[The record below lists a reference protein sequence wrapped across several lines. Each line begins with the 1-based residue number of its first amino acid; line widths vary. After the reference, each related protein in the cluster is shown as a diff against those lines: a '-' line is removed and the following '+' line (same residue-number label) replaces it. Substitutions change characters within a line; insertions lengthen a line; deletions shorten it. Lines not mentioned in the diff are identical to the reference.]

1 MIKAKEVSI
10 KNIVVFLAFSFV
22 VSAGYFIVRPRLT
35 TAVNTPVFMGE
46 EILVQRG
53 VKAVTAVK
61 GITAVRTE
69 RAVTAV
75 KATTAP
81 MPTPKVAAPLPIIPP
96 AVTFKVL
103 PEYPASA
110 LEKSLGGMVVL
121 SVYVGLNGQPEKIET
136 KVSSGI
142 AEMDGSAAKAVSQ
155 WRFNPASRGGTAMAS
170 WFEVPVRFEIK

>member
-22 VSAGYFIVRPRLT
+22 VSAGYFIARPRLT
-35 TAVNTPVFMGE
+35 TAVNTPVFIGE
-46 EILVQRG
+46 EVVVQRG
-53 VKAVTAVK
+53 VKAVTAVRT
-61 GITAVRTE
+61 GSAVKV
-69 RAVTAV
+69 VTAPV
-75 KATTAP
+75 VP
-81 MPTPKVAAPLPIIPP
+81 PKVAAPLPIIPP

-110 LEKSLGGMVVL
+110 LEKSLEGMVVL

-142 AEMDGSAAKAVSQ
+142 AGMDGSAAKAVSQ
-155 WRFNPASRGGTAMAS
+155 WRFNPASQGGTAIAS
-170 WFEVPVRFEIK
+170 WFEIPVRFVIR